1 MLASPTAPTAASALL
16 SAVSVSA
23 VRVLISVRLVR
34 TALIHNDV
42 SYEILQRRLCGFPC
56 GVFAL
61 GAVDRRLG
69 LLKAFGLGI
78 AFRGV
83 IKLVLMHR
91 HRSRVLL
98 RIMSLLFVRLGFA
111 PRVLRARIV
120 LSLVHRVLVNDD
132 PAAMTAL
139 ALGRE
144 GLHQPG
150 AQALTGHLHQAQRG
164 NLRNLVAGA
173 VAAQGLL
180 QAAQDQVL
188 VFWQDHIDK
197 VHHNHAAQITQA
209 HLAHDFF
216 GCLEVIAGYRFL

>member
-23 VRVLISVRLVR
+23 VCVLISVRLVR

-42 SYEILQRRLCGFPC
+42 GYEILQRSLCRFPC
-56 GVFAL
+56 GVFVL

-69 LLKAFGLGI
+69 LLEAFGLGI
-78 AFRGV
+78 AFRGF

-98 RIMSLLFVRLGFA
+98 RIMILLFVRLGFA

-132 PAAMTAL
+132 PAAMAAL

-150 AQALTGHLHQAQRG
+150 AQALAGHLYQAQRG
-164 NLRNLVAGA
+164 NLRDLVAGA
-173 VAAQGLL
+173 VATQSLL
-180 QAAQDQVL
+180 QAAQD
-188 VFWQDHIDK
+188 
-197 VHHNHAAQITQA
+197 
-209 HLAHDFF
+209 
-216 GCLEVIAGYRFL
+216 